1 VQKGRVIAS
10 HEERDGVR
18 EITPREKVQ
27 VDGPGWL
34 AARCISKV
42 GQITAWGFKVLA
54 HTSPVYVQVPGQD
67 LFSEPGSAFLV
78 TLIEGAQT
86 WVETLATRPDAERL
100 NRIRR
105 MLSDAKERLHQRM
118 HRHSF
123 QH

>member
-1 VQKGRVIAS
+1 MIAS

-18 EITPREKVQ
+18 EITLREKVQ

-67 LFSEPGSAFLV
+67 LFSEAGAAFLM
-78 TLIEGAQT
+78 TLIEGSQT
-86 WVETLATRPDAERL
+86 WVETLATRPDGERL
-100 NRIRR
+100 DRIRK
-105 MLSDAKERLHQRM
+105 MLSEAKGRLHQRM
-118 HRHSF
+118 H
-123 QH
+123 QHGIQH